1 MIAIDGN
8 NSLKRVRQVGNHTI
22 ADQRVFE
29 DSDYFISREYVNQFA
44 DEVKA
49 QKSTRN
55 SDGDVAEPAT
65 EQGTEQGG
73 IVAEVAAELP
83 SDGGDPTDGAEGAVV
98 PCADNWKAAAA
109 DDAKRMWALFDETG
123 VFAAACRHGFIL
135 WVADMV
141 RSGELY
147 VRFFFFISLVNFLSV
162 SHVNFFY
169 FTPND
174 K

>member
-22 ADQRVFE
+22 ADKRVFE
-29 DSDYFISREYVNQFA
+29 DSDYFISQEYVNQFV

-49 QKSTRN
+49 QKNTRN

-65 EQGTEQGG
+65 EQGAEQGG
-73 IVAEVAAELP
+73 IVTEAAAELP
-83 SDGGDPTDGAEGAVV
+83 SDGGDPTDGAEGPV

-147 VRFFFFISLVNFLSV
+147 VRFFSI
-162 SHVNFFY
+162 SHVNLFH